1 MTYRLTNDEIELKI
15 LSKLIHTAFGLGYSI
30 SVFDGGEETLTKSI
44 SSEEVFQAIRTTD
57 KDTLSFYSPTEYVG
71 RVWLYYG
78 NGVDVIGD
86 STDNE
91 KMIEL
96 LSPAMALSVELED
109 NA

>member
-30 SVFDGGEETLTKSI
+30 SVFDGEEETLTKSI
-44 SSEEVFQAIRTTD
+44 SFVEVLQAIRTTD
-57 KDTLSFYSPTEYVG
+57 EDTLSFHSPTEYVG
-71 RVWLYYG
+71 RVWLFYG
-78 NGVDVIGD
+78 SGVDVIGD

-91 KMIEL
+91 KMTEL

-109 NA
+109 MA